1 MSPGTTVAATG
12 ARPVRTVTDAERRA
26 RLGVRH
32 ALAHPAPGARGDVL
46 AATRAVVCL
55 HASEAASV
63 HLSAWAR
70 SGAGRG
76 DVEDALYR
84 RRSIV
89 KQLAMRRTLFALP
102 VDLLPAVRASAAA
115 RVATQQGAL
124 LARSV
129 VAGGL
134 AADGTG
140 WVERA
145 CAQVL
150 ERLRQAP
157 ASTAQLREQLPVL
170 AQRLPRPESPASP
183 PAPVASRVLTVL
195 AASGRIVRGDN
206 TGGWTT
212 SKPVWT
218 PVEDWVG
225 QPAQPLSA
233 AEGYAELVR
242 RWLFAYGPG
251 TEADLVWWLGA
262 TKTAV
267 RAALADLGAAA
278 VRLDDGSPAWLHPED
293 VEPVGPPRPW
303 AALLPALDP
312 TAMGWR
318 GRAFHVDAATATAL
332 YDRAGNA
339 LATAWWDGR
348 IVGGWAQRADGTVV
362 ARPLVDLPTAATNAL
377 ESRAEQLT
385 GWLDGQV
392 LRSSLQRPLD
402 R

>member
-1 MSPGTTVAATG
+1 MNPSTSG
-12 ARPVRTVTDAERRA
+12 APPVRTVSDAERRA

-32 ALAHPAPGARGDVL
+32 ALAHPAPGAPGDVL
-46 AATRAVVCL
+46 AAARAVVCL

-70 SGAGRG
+70 SGAGR
-76 DVEDALYR
+76 DEVEDALYR
-84 RRSIV
+84 ERSIV
-89 KQLAMRRTLFALP
+89 KQLAMRRTLFAVP

-115 RVATQQGAL
+115 RVADQQGAL

-129 VAGGL
+129 VAAGL
-134 AADGTG
+134 DADGAG

-157 ASTAQLREQLPVL
+157 ASTARLREQLPVL
-170 AQRLPRPESPASP
+170 AARLPRPESPSSP
-183 PAPVASRVLTVL
+183 PAPVAPRVLTVL
-195 AASGRIVRGDN
+195 AASGRVVRGEN
-206 TGGWTT
+206 TGAWTT
-212 SKPVWT
+212 SRPLWT
-218 PVEDWVG
+218 PVEDWVD
-225 QPAQPLSA
+225 QPTRPPTQ

-267 RAALADLGAAA
+267 RQALGDVGAVA
-278 VRLDDGSPAWLHPED
+278 VGLQDGSPAWLAPDD
-293 VEPVGPPRPW
+293 VEPVDPPQPW

-318 GRAFHVDAATATAL
+318 GRDSHVEAATAGAV

-348 IVGGWAQRADGTVV
+348 IVGGWAQHADGTVAV
-362 ARPLVDLPTAATNAL
+362 RPHAHLPPTATRAL
-377 ESRAEQLT
+377 HRRAEQLT
-385 GWLDGQV
+385 AWLDGQV

>member
-1 MSPGTTVAATG
+1 MSPDAKGPP
-12 ARPVRTVTDAERRA
+12 PVRTVTDAERRA

-32 ALAHPAPGARGDVL
+32 ALAHPSPGAPGDVL

-55 HASEAASV
+55 HATEPASV

-70 SGAGRG
+70 SGASRD

-84 RRSIV
+84 DRSIV
-89 KQLAMRRTLFALP
+89 KQLAMRRTLFAFP

-129 VAGGL
+129 AAAGL
-134 AADGTG
+134 ATDGTA

-145 CAQVL
+145 CVQVL

-157 ASTAQLREQLPVL
+157 ASTARLREQLPVL
-170 AQRLPRPESPASP
+170 AARLARPESPASP
-183 PAPVASRVLTVL
+183 PAPVAARVLTVL
-195 AASGRIVRGDN
+195 AASGQVVRGEN
-206 TGGWTT
+206 TGAWTT
-212 SKPVWT
+212 SRPVWT
-218 PVEDWVG
+218 PVEDWVD
-225 QPAQPLSA
+225 QPAQPLSQ
-233 AEGYAELVR
+233 AEGYAELVA

-262 TKTAV
+262 TKAAV
-267 RAALADLGAAA
+267 RAALADLGAVA
-278 VRLDDGSPAWLHPED
+278 VRLEDGSPAWLHPED
-293 VEPVGPPRPW
+293 VEQVHPPPPW
-303 AALLPALDP
+303 AALLPVLDP

-348 IVGGWAQRADGTVV
+348 IVGGWAQRTDGTVV
-362 ARPLVDLPTAATNAL
+362 VQPLVDLPPVATRAL
-377 ESRAEQLT
+377 HRRAEQLA
-385 GWLDGQV
+385 GWLDRQV

-402 R
+402 GP